1 MELVL
6 FSGSTSLLT
15 CLVHVAL
22 YNLFF
27 AQINI
32 YGEKPYTFIGSPL
45 CFFLTLALSL
55 VGANAF
61 PSCLHASLLWRR

>member
-32 YGEKPYTFIGSPL
+32 YGEKSYTFIGLSAL
-45 CFFLTLALSL
+45 LFL
-55 VGANAF
+55 NAGVV
-61 PSCLHASLLWRR
+61 PSGR

>member
-32 YGEKPYTFIGSPL
+32 YGEKPYTFIGLSAL
-45 CFFLTLALSL
+45 LFL
-55 VGANAF
+55 NAGVV
-61 PSCLHASLLWRR
+61 PSGR